1 MSSSFI
7 PNNSGRIL
15 CKQRLTTSVAFN
27 CSVPSKKPA
36 SCFSH
41 DFLVSPSVIQSFFF
55 LSLLPGLT
63 TGPIPEIVERGP
75 KAVGSSQFLA
85 FLTDAKLARV
95 ASKI

>member
-1 MSSSFI
+1 MFSSVI
-7 PNNSGRIL
+7 PNNFGRIL
-15 CKQRLTTSVAFN
+15 CKPRFTTSVAFN
-27 CSVPSKKPA
+27 CSVPSKNPA
-36 SCFSH
+36 SCFPH
-41 DFLVSPSVIQSFFF
+41 DFLVSPSVIQSFP
-55 LSLLPGLT
+55 SLPELT